1 MSPETV
7 RIIAGVLFV
16 VIVGILIMRRKRAG
30 SPKRTA

>member
-16 VIVGILIMRRKRAG
+16 VIVAILVMRRKRAG
-30 SPKRTA
+30 SRRRPA